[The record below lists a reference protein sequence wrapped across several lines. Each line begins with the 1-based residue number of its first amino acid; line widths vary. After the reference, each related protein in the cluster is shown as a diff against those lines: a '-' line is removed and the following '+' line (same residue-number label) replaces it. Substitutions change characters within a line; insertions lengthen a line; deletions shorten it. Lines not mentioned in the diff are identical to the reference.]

1 MIALSIVI
9 PAYNEAAFIGTLL
22 ERLAAVDLAALDVS
36 REIIVVD
43 DGSRDATADIAEQ
56 HAGVRVLRQ
65 RPNAGKGAAVRVGI
79 AAATGTHVLIQDA
92 DLEYDPRDYLPMLA
106 ALRRGDGAIAVYGSR
121 YLNPA
126 GPDGRARMRLGPWPG
141 QSWPAFL
148 GGRSLSLAAWLTTG
162 RFLTDTVTALKLVP
176 RELVA
181 GLDLQTTGFEL
192 DHEISAKI
200 PARGVR
206 IEEVPIGYQPRSK
219 AEGKKIGA
227 KDWWRALR
235 TFWRFRRG

>member
-1 MIALSIVI
+1 MITLSIVI

-22 ERLAAVDLAALDVS
+22 ERIAAVDLTDLGVT

-43 DGSRDATADIAEQ
+43 DGSHDATADIAER
-56 HAGVRVLRQ
+56 HGVRVLRQ
-65 RPNAGKGAAVRVGI
+65 RPNAGKGAAVRRGI
-79 AAATGTHVLIQDA
+79 AAAAGTHVLIQDA
-92 DLEYDPRDYLPMLA
+92 DLEYDPRDYVPMLA
-106 ALRRGDGAIAVYGSR
+106 ALRRGGDMIAVYGSR
-121 YLNPA
+121 YLNIADSGGAP
-126 GPDGRARMRLGPWPG
+126 RMRVGPWPG

-148 GGRSLSLAAWLTTG
+148 GGRSLSVAAWLTTG

-200 PARGVR
+200 LARGVC

-227 KDWWRALR
+227 ADWWRALR
-235 TFWRFRRG
+235 TFWRYRRG

>member
-1 MIALSIVI
+1 MIALSIII
-9 PAYNEAAFIGTLL
+9 PAYNEAAYIGTLL
-22 ERLAAVDLAALDVS
+22 ERIVAVDLAAVVVS

-43 DGSRDATADIAEQ
+43 DGSADATADVAER
-56 HAGVRVLRQ
+56 HGVRVLRQ
-65 RPNAGKGAAVRVGI
+65 RANAGKGAAVRAGI

-106 ALRRGDGAIAVYGSR
+106 ALHHRGGEVAVYGSR

-126 GPDGRARMRLGPWPG
+126 SANGDVRMRLGPWPG

-162 RFLTDTVTALKLVP
+162 RFLTDTVTALKLLP
-176 RELVA
+176 RELLA
-181 GLDLQTTGFEL
+181 DLHLQTTGFEL

-200 PARGVR
+200 LSRGVR
-206 IEEVPIGYQPRSK
+206 IEEVPIRYQPRSK

-227 KDWWRALR
+227 SDWWRALR

>member
-1 MIALSIVI
+1 MITLSIVI

-22 ERLAAVDLAALDVS
+22 ERIAAVDLSAIGVA

-43 DGSRDATADIAEQ
+43 DGSRDATADIAER
-56 HAGVRVLRQ
+56 HGVRVLRQ

-106 ALRRGDGAIAVYGSR
+106 ALRRGGDAIAVYGSR
-121 YLNPA
+121 YLNAA
-126 GPDGRARMRLGPWPG
+126 GPDGVTSMRLGPWPG

-200 PARGVR
+200 LARGVR

-227 KDWWRALR
+227 SDWWRALR